1 MAVLLS
7 SQHQVQFCDTIL
19 GRIAAEVR
27 GNIMR
32 KKRMNFKLLICILPY
47 LISFINVAMYCN
59 VKSKNSC
66 SFSIIRGHFRAKKNP
81 GNSRDFPGPLL
92 KFPFPGNCKMGGKLE
107 TLIKMYFIKFNVPP
121 PPRGWI
127 FM

>member
-32 KKRMNFKLLICILPY
+32 KKRMN
-47 LISFINVAMYCN
+47 
-59 VKSKNSC
+59 
-66 SFSIIRGHFRAKKNP
+66 KK
-81 GNSRDFPGPLL
+81 RFAD
-92 KFPFPGNCKMGGKLE
+92 
-107 TLIKMYFIKFNVPP
+107 
-121 PPRGWI
+121 
-127 FM
+127 